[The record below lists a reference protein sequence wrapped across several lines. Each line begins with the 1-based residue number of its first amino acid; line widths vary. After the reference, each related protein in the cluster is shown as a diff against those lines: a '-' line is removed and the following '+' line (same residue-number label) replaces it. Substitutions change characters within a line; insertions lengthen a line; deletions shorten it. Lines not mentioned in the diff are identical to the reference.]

1 MIFLS
6 LWRDFQSRFEGI
18 IEALKKQRDFVDT
31 EALSIDI
38 LEAKEARIRI
48 QQDIMY
54 RQKQATYVLE
64 QIERN
69 TRNDQLRH
77 SIQWLSV
84 DEETQEDNLA
94 RHSQQRHDETCQW
107 IMRDPKMIPWI
118 QDDKK
123 HPVMW
128 LNGKPG
134 AGVY

>member
-1 MIFLS
+1 LIFLS